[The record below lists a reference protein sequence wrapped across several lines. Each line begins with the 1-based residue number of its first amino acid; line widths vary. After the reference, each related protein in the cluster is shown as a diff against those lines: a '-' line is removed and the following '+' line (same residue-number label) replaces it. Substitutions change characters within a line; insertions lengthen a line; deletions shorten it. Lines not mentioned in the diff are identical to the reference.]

1 MRTNRQHGV
10 GGSGRTRAWGVES
23 GEAQA
28 RTSSSCFP
36 SPPATAPAATAGGD
50 ARPRAGGVVD
60 APRPSR
66 KRDDA
71 AETAARPAAD
81 GERVALAH
89 PRGASAL
96 AAATSAPDMPT
107 EILRASRL
115 LLRVLPHSRSSRLGG
130 GARGM

>member
-1 MRTNRQHGV
+1 MCRAVRTPRLAIRV
-10 GGSGRTRAWGVES
+10 SGL
-23 GEAQA
+23 
-28 RTSSSCFP
+28 
-36 SPPATAPAATAGGD
+36 TAGGD

-66 KRDDA
+66 KRDA

-115 LLRVLPHSRSSRLGG
+115 LLRVLPHLRSSRLGG